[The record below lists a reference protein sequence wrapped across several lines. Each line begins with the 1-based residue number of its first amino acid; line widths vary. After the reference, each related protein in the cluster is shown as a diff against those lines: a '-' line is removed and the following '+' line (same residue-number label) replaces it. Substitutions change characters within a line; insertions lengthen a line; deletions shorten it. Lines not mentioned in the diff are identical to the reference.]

1 MNWKNQKGYT
11 GIDIA
16 ISVVVLFIGITL
28 IATLSYTVNITAK
41 EIEWKSMATE
51 IAVEEI
57 EMIKNTI
64 TLENI
69 NTLPTDTKE
78 TSKTGFFKTIEV
90 QDYADIN
97 TNKIRGVVKKVTVK
111 IQYKFKKQ
119 EQTIALSTI
128 ISKES

>member
-57 EMIKNTI
+57 ETIKNTI